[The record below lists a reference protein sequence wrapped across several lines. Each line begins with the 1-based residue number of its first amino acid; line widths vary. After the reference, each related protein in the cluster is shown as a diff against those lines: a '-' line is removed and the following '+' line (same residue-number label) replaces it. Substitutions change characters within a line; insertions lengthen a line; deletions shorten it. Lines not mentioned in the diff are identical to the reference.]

1 MKRDNSSNLT
11 WHGALLDGQKREHL
25 LDQRGCVLWFTG
37 LSGSGKST
45 VAREVEQQLLRLG
58 KNAYVLDGD
67 NLRLGLNADLTF
79 SAADRK
85 ENIRRVGSVAALFAD
100 AGVICL
106 SAFISPY
113 QSDRDQVRHR
123 LSEGRFLEVHVAT
136 SLEECEQ
143 RDPKGLYAK
152 ARRGE
157 ITDFTGI
164 SAPYEPPQTPELTV
178 NDQGQTLEEAVSAVM
193 NMLTSRK
200 LLQGN
205 PQNL

>member
-205 PQNL
+205 P